1 VGTAHDANLPPET
14 MLGAVP
20 AGENVG
26 QVKASSYQAQE
37 LQEQ

>member
-1 VGTAHDANLPPET
+1 MQTCRLKRLP
-14 MLGAVP
+14 GVVP